1 MGLPTSSWQ
10 DLAGWNPQNPAIANN
25 PAAPATT
32 GNSAYGNPDDPSY
45 GSFTQPFDIHAFLS
59 YLDPGYG
66 FQKQQGEQAVL
77 NSAAA
82 GSGALSG
89 AAMKDLLSFNEGLAA
104 TGYQNAF
111 DRYQTQQNNIF
122 QRLYSIAGLGQ
133 NAAANVGN
141 QGTQLAGNAGQMY
154 SNAGS
159 AAGAGI
165 VGAGNALGGGLTDYW
180 LLSHP
185 ELFGGAGGGSGGGT
199 YGGSNGSGSFY
210 TWP

>member
-1 MGLPTSSWQ
+1 MGLPFGAMQTWSGNQPTPVAS
-10 DLAGWNPQNPAIANN
+10 DPSYGASA
-25 PAAPATT
+25 
-32 GNSAYGNPDDPSY
+32 GNSTYGNPADPSY
-45 GSFTQPFDIHAFLS
+45 GSFTQPFDTHAFLS

-66 FQKQQGEQAVL
+66 FQQQQGQQAVL

-89 AAMKDLLSFNEGLAA
+89 AALKDLLSFNQGLAA

-122 QRLYSIAGLGQ
+122 QRLYDIAGLGQ

-165 VGAGNALGGGLTDYW
+165 VGAGNSLSGGLSNYW

-185 ELFGGAGGGSGGGT
+185 ELFGGGGGGGNGWT

-210 TWP
+210 TQP